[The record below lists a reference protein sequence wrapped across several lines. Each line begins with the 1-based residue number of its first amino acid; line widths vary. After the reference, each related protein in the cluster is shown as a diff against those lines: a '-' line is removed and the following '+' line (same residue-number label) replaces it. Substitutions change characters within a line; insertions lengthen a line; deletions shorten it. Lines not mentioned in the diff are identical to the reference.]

1 MKNYQTSEIKN
12 VVLLGAPGS
21 GKTTFAEAMAFEGKV
36 IDRRGSIENENT
48 LSDNT
53 DLEHSNR
60 RSIYSTILYTEFMN
74 HKLNII
80 DAPGSDDFSGG
91 LFAAFKVADV
101 GLMLFNAQ
109 NGFEVGSEIQSRY
122 AKTYNVPLVGVINQL
137 DSEKAN
143 WEGTLE
149 SIASFS
155 KVKPIVVQYPVNP
168 GPGFDAFIDVLLMK
182 MFRFKDDNGTR
193 EELPIP
199 AEHAERAAELHQA
212 LLEAAA
218 ENDETLMD
226 TYFEKGD
233 LEPDEIRKGLG
244 MGIANRDWMPIFCA
258 SAKKDIGTKR
268 IMEFIIKVAPNP
280 DQRPPMTDTEGNDI
294 PADPAGPTILFV
306 FKSSIEQ
313 HVGEISY
320 FRVVS
325 GKVTEG
331 MELLNMRT
339 ENKEKLS
346 QLFAVAGKNR
356 VKVSEMSAG
365 DIGCTVKLKS
375 TRTGDTLAPAGSHTV
390 ISPMV
395 FPEPRYRAA
404 VRAVNQAD
412 EEKLGELLNKARY
425 EDPTLL
431 VEYSKEL
438 KQTIVQG
445 QGELH
450 LKILRDQIMGGSK
463 IDIEYFAP
471 RIPYRETITKTAA
484 ADYRHKK
491 QSGGAGQFGE
501 VHLVIEPYYEGMP
514 EPSKYKVDGKELTL
528 NVKNKEEYDLD
539 WGGKL
544 QFYSAVVGGAIDAR
558 FMPAILKG
566 IMEKM
571 EEGPLTGSYAR
582 DIRVIVYDG
591 KMHPVD
597 SNEISFKLAG
607 RNAFKEAFRNAGP
620 KIMEPIYNV
629 EVLVPS
635 DKMGDVMSDMQNRRA
650 IIEGMS
656 SEGGLDRLSA
666 RVPLSELYR
675 YSTTLSSLTNG
686 RATYT
691 MKFASYEGSLRYS
704 GETAQGVCGYR
715 QGRITETKIRKAGR
729 WNHRP
734 AILKAADHNGRIIV
748 ITKTPSGHGVLT
760 RAGIVEKA
768 TSQAPV
774 TPNRRALYCPS

>member
-199 AEHAERAAELHQA
+199 AEHAERSAELHQA

-280 DQRPPMTDTEGNDI
+280 DQRPPMTDTEGNDV

-331 MELLNMRT
+331 MELMNMRT

-691 MKFASYEGSLRYS
+691 MKFASYEQVPSDIQEKL
-704 GETAQGVCGYR
+704 
-715 QGRITETKIRKAGR
+715 
-729 WNHRP
+729 
-734 AILKAADHNGRIIV
+734 LKAYAD
-748 ITKTPSGHGVLT
+748 TDKD
-760 RAGIVEKA
+760 E
-768 TSQAPV
+768 
-774 TPNRRALYCPS
+774 

>member
-1 MKNYQTSEIKN
+1 MKNYETSEIKN

-199 AEHAERAAELHQA
+199 AEHAERSAELHQA

-280 DQRPPMTDTEGNDI
+280 DQRPPMTDTEGNDV

-331 MELLNMRT
+331 MELMNMRT

-375 TRTGDTLAPAGSHTV
+375 TRTGDTLAPVGSHTV

-691 MKFASYEGSLRYS
+691 MKFASYEQVPSDIQEKL
-704 GETAQGVCGYR
+704 
-715 QGRITETKIRKAGR
+715 
-729 WNHRP
+729 
-734 AILKAADHNGRIIV
+734 LKAYAD
-748 ITKTPSGHGVLT
+748 TDKD
-760 RAGIVEKA
+760 E
-768 TSQAPV
+768 
-774 TPNRRALYCPS
+774 

>member
-1 MKNYQTSEIKN
+1 MKNYRTSEIKN

-53 DLEHSNR
+53 DLERTNR
-60 RSIYSTILYTEFMN
+60 RSIYSTILYTEFMD

-137 DSEKAN
+137 DSDKAN

-149 SIASFS
+149 SITAFS
-155 KVKPIVVQYPVNP
+155 KVKPVIVQYPVNP

-182 MFRFKDDNGTR
+182 MFRFKDENGTR

-199 AEHAERAAELHQA
+199 AEHAERAAELHRA

-226 TYFEKGD
+226 LYFDKGD

-258 SAKKDIGTKR
+258 SAKRDIGTKR

-280 DQRPPMTDTEGNDI
+280 DQRPPMQDVEGNDVV
-294 PADPAGPTILFV
+294 ADATAPTILFV
-306 FKSSIEQ
+306 FKSTIEQ

-331 MELLNMRT
+331 MELVNMRT

-356 VKVSEMSAG
+356 VKVGELNAG

-375 TRTGDTLAPAGSHTV
+375 TRTGDTLAAAGSQTV

-404 VRAVNQAD
+404 VRALNQAD
-412 EEKLGELLNKARY
+412 EEKLGELLNKAKY

-438 KQTIVQG
+438 RQTIVQG

-450 LKILRDQIMGGSK
+450 LKILRDQLMSGGK
-463 IDIEYFAP
+463 MEIEYFAP

-514 EPSKYKVDGKELTL
+514 EPSKYKVAGKELAL

-544 QFYSAVVGGAIDAR
+544 QFYSAIVGGAIDAR

-571 EEGPLTGSYAR
+571 EEGPLTGSYPR
-582 DIRVIVYDG
+582 HIRVIVYDG

-656 SEGGLDRLSA
+656 SEGGLDRLQA
-666 RVPLSELYR
+666 RVPLAELYR

-691 MKFASYEGSLRYS
+691 MRFASYEQVPSDIQDKL
-704 GETAQGVCGYR
+704 
-715 QGRITETKIRKAGR
+715 
-729 WNHRP
+729 
-734 AILKAADHNGRIIV
+734 LKAYAD
-748 ITKTPSGHGVLT
+748 TDKD
-760 RAGIVEKA
+760 E
-768 TSQAPV
+768 
-774 TPNRRALYCPS
+774 

>member
-268 IMEFIIKVAPNP
+268 IMEFITKVAPNP

-691 MKFASYEGSLRYS
+691 MKFASYEQVPSDIQEKL
-704 GETAQGVCGYR
+704 
-715 QGRITETKIRKAGR
+715 
-729 WNHRP
+729 
-734 AILKAADHNGRIIV
+734 LKAYAD
-748 ITKTPSGHGVLT
+748 TDKD
-760 RAGIVEKA
+760 E
-768 TSQAPV
+768 
-774 TPNRRALYCPS
+774 

>member
-501 VHLVIEPYYEGMP
+501 VHLVIESYYEGMP

-691 MKFASYEGSLRYS
+691 MKFASYEQVPSDIQEKL
-704 GETAQGVCGYR
+704 
-715 QGRITETKIRKAGR
+715 
-729 WNHRP
+729 
-734 AILKAADHNGRIIV
+734 LKAYAD
-748 ITKTPSGHGVLT
+748 TDKD
-760 RAGIVEKA
+760 E
-768 TSQAPV
+768 
-774 TPNRRALYCPS
+774 

>member
-101 GLMLFNAQ
+101 GLMLFNGQ

-226 TYFEKGD
+226 TYYEKGD

-691 MKFASYEGSLRYS
+691 MKFASYEQVPSDIQEKL
-704 GETAQGVCGYR
+704 
-715 QGRITETKIRKAGR
+715 
-729 WNHRP
+729 
-734 AILKAADHNGRIIV
+734 LKAYAD
-748 ITKTPSGHGVLT
+748 TDKD
-760 RAGIVEKA
+760 E
-768 TSQAPV
+768 
-774 TPNRRALYCPS
+774 

>member
-199 AEHAERAAELHQA
+199 AEHAERSAELHQA

-280 DQRPPMTDTEGNDI
+280 DQRPPMTDTEGNDV

-331 MELLNMRT
+331 MELMNMRT

-375 TRTGDTLAPAGSHTV
+375 TRTGDTLAPVGSHTV

-650 IIEGMS
+650 IIKACRPKE
-656 SEGGLDRLSA
+656 
-666 RVPLSELYR
+666 V
-675 YSTTLSSLTNG
+675 ST
-686 RATYT
+686 
-691 MKFASYEGSLRYS
+691 ASRH
-704 GETAQGVCGYR
+704 GYR
-715 QGRITETKIRKAGR
+715 SRNSTATRLRSVRSPMAV
-729 WNHRP
+729 RP
-734 AILKAADHNGRIIV
+734 I
-748 ITKTPSGHGVLT
+748 P
-760 RAGIVEKA
+760 
-768 TSQAPV
+768 
-774 TPNRRALYCPS
+774 

>member
-258 SAKKDIGTKR
+258 SANKDIGTKR

-691 MKFASYEGSLRYS
+691 MKFASYEQVPSDIQEKL
-704 GETAQGVCGYR
+704 
-715 QGRITETKIRKAGR
+715 
-729 WNHRP
+729 
-734 AILKAADHNGRIIV
+734 LKAYAD
-748 ITKTPSGHGVLT
+748 TDKD
-760 RAGIVEKA
+760 E
-768 TSQAPV
+768 
-774 TPNRRALYCPS
+774 

>member
-21 GKTTFAEAMAFEGKV
+21 GKTTFAEAMAFEGKD
-36 IDRRGSIENENT
+36 IDRRGS
-48 LSDNT
+48 
-53 DLEHSNR
+53 
-60 RSIYSTILYTEFMN
+60 YSTILYTEFMN

-258 SAKKDIGTKR
+258 SAKRDIGTKR

-691 MKFASYEGSLRYS
+691 MKFASYEQVPSDIQEKL
-704 GETAQGVCGYR
+704 
-715 QGRITETKIRKAGR
+715 
-729 WNHRP
+729 
-734 AILKAADHNGRIIV
+734 LKAYAD
-748 ITKTPSGHGVLT
+748 TDKD
-760 RAGIVEKA
+760 E
-768 TSQAPV
+768 
-774 TPNRRALYCPS
+774 

>member
-60 RSIYSTILYTEFMN
+60 RSIYSTILYTEFMS

-691 MKFASYEGSLRYS
+691 MKFASYEQVPSDIQEKL
-704 GETAQGVCGYR
+704 
-715 QGRITETKIRKAGR
+715 
-729 WNHRP
+729 
-734 AILKAADHNGRIIV
+734 LKAYAD
-748 ITKTPSGHGVLT
+748 TDKD
-760 RAGIVEKA
+760 E
-768 TSQAPV
+768 
-774 TPNRRALYCPS
+774 

>member
-1 MKNYQTSEIKN
+1 MKNYRTSEIKN

-53 DLEHSNR
+53 DLERTNR
-60 RSIYSTILYTEFMN
+60 RSIYSTILYTEFMD

-137 DSEKAN
+137 DSDKAN

-149 SIASFS
+149 SITAFS
-155 KVKPIVVQYPVNP
+155 KVKPVIVQYPVNP

-182 MFRFKDDNGTR
+182 MFRFKDENGTR

-199 AEHAERAAELHQA
+199 AEHAERAAELHRA

-226 TYFEKGD
+226 LYFDKGD

-258 SAKKDIGTKR
+258 SAKRDIGTKR

-280 DQRPPMTDTEGNDI
+280 DQRPPMQDVEGNDVV
-294 PADPAGPTILFV
+294 ADATAPTILFV
-306 FKSSIEQ
+306 FKSTIEQ

-331 MELLNMRT
+331 MELVNMRT

-356 VKVSEMSAG
+356 VKVGELNAG

-375 TRTGDTLAPAGSHTV
+375 TRTGDTLAAAGSQTV

-404 VRAVNQAD
+404 VRALNQAD
-412 EEKLGELLNKARY
+412 EEKLGELLNKAKY

-438 KQTIVQG
+438 RQTIVQG

-450 LKILRDQIMGGSK
+450 LKILRDQLMSGGK
-463 IDIEYFAP
+463 MEIEYFAP

-484 ADYRHKK
+484 ADYRHTKP
-491 QSGGAGQFGE
+491 SGGAGQFGE

-514 EPSKYKVDGKELTL
+514 EPSKYKVAGKELAL

-544 QFYSAVVGGAIDAR
+544 QFYSAIVGGAIDAR

-635 DKMGDVMSDMQNRRA
+635 DKMGDVMSDMQNDGPSSRECPPKGDSTACRHVCRWPNSTA
-650 IIEGMS
+650 IPP
-656 SEGGLDRLSA
+656 RSA
-666 RVPLSELYR
+666 R
-675 YSTTLSSLTNG
+675 
-686 RATYT
+686 
-691 MKFASYEGSLRYS
+691 
-704 GETAQGVCGYR
+704 
-715 QGRITETKIRKAGR
+715 
-729 WNHRP
+729 
-734 AILKAADHNGRIIV
+734 
-748 ITKTPSGHGVLT
+748 
-760 RAGIVEKA
+760 
-768 TSQAPV
+768 
-774 TPNRRALYCPS
+774 

>member
-122 AKTYNVPLVGVINQL
+122 AKTYNVPLVGVINPL

-258 SAKKDIGTKR
+258 SAKRDIGTKR

-691 MKFASYEGSLRYS
+691 MKFASYEQVPSDIQEKL
-704 GETAQGVCGYR
+704 
-715 QGRITETKIRKAGR
+715 
-729 WNHRP
+729 
-734 AILKAADHNGRIIV
+734 LKAYAD
-748 ITKTPSGHGVLT
+748 TDKD
-760 RAGIVEKA
+760 E
-768 TSQAPV
+768 
-774 TPNRRALYCPS
+774 

>member
-60 RSIYSTILYTEFMN
+60 RSIYSTVLYTEFMN

-258 SAKKDIGTKR
+258 SAKRDIGTKR

-691 MKFASYEGSLRYS
+691 MKFASYEQVPSDIQEKL
-704 GETAQGVCGYR
+704 
-715 QGRITETKIRKAGR
+715 
-729 WNHRP
+729 
-734 AILKAADHNGRIIV
+734 LKAYAD
-748 ITKTPSGHGVLT
+748 TDKD
-760 RAGIVEKA
+760 E
-768 TSQAPV
+768 
-774 TPNRRALYCPS
+774 

>member
-258 SAKKDIGTKR
+258 SAKRDIGTKR

-686 RATYT
+686 RATST
-691 MKFASYEGSLRYS
+691 MKFASDEQVPSDIQEKL
-704 GETAQGVCGYR
+704 
-715 QGRITETKIRKAGR
+715 
-729 WNHRP
+729 
-734 AILKAADHNGRIIV
+734 LKAYAD
-748 ITKTPSGHGVLT
+748 TDKD
-760 RAGIVEKA
+760 E
-768 TSQAPV
+768 
-774 TPNRRALYCPS
+774 

>member
-258 SAKKDIGTKR
+258 SAKRDIGTKR

-471 RIPYRETITKTAA
+471 RIPYRETITMTAA

-691 MKFASYEGSLRYS
+691 MKFASYEQVPSDIQEKL
-704 GETAQGVCGYR
+704 
-715 QGRITETKIRKAGR
+715 IKAY
-729 WNHRP
+729 
-734 AILKAADHNGRIIV
+734 AD
-748 ITKTPSGHGVLT
+748 TDKD
-760 RAGIVEKA
+760 E
-768 TSQAPV
+768 
-774 TPNRRALYCPS
+774 

>member
-471 RIPYRETITKTAA
+471 RIPYRETITETAA

-691 MKFASYEGSLRYS
+691 MKFASYEQVPSDIQEKL
-704 GETAQGVCGYR
+704 
-715 QGRITETKIRKAGR
+715 
-729 WNHRP
+729 
-734 AILKAADHNGRIIV
+734 LKAYAD
-748 ITKTPSGHGVLT
+748 TDKD
-760 RAGIVEKA
+760 E
-768 TSQAPV
+768 
-774 TPNRRALYCPS
+774 

>member
-635 DKMGDVMSDMQNRRA
+635 DKMGDVMSDMKNRRA

-691 MKFASYEGSLRYS
+691 MKFASYEQVPSDIQEKL
-704 GETAQGVCGYR
+704 
-715 QGRITETKIRKAGR
+715 
-729 WNHRP
+729 
-734 AILKAADHNGRIIV
+734 LKAYAD
-748 ITKTPSGHGVLT
+748 TDKD
-760 RAGIVEKA
+760 E
-768 TSQAPV
+768 
-774 TPNRRALYCPS
+774 

>member
-199 AEHAERAAELHQA
+199 AEHAERSAELHQA

-280 DQRPPMTDTEGNDI
+280 DQRPPMTDTEGNDV

-331 MELLNMRT
+331 MELMNMRT

-375 TRTGDTLAPAGSHTV
+375 TRTGDTLAPVGSHTV

-450 LKILRDQIMGGSK
+450 FKILRDQIMGGSK

-591 KMHPVD
+591 KMHPFD

-691 MKFASYEGSLRYS
+691 MKFASYEQVPSDIQEKL
-704 GETAQGVCGYR
+704 
-715 QGRITETKIRKAGR
+715 
-729 WNHRP
+729 
-734 AILKAADHNGRIIV
+734 LKAYAD
-748 ITKTPSGHGVLT
+748 TDKD
-760 RAGIVEKA
+760 E
-768 TSQAPV
+768 
-774 TPNRRALYCPS
+774 

>member
-635 DKMGDVMSDMQNRRA
+635 DKMGDVMSDMKNRRA

-691 MKFASYEGSLRYS
+691 MKFASYEQVPSDIQENL
-704 GETAQGVCGYR
+704 
-715 QGRITETKIRKAGR
+715 
-729 WNHRP
+729 
-734 AILKAADHNGRIIV
+734 LKAYAD
-748 ITKTPSGHGVLT
+748 TDKD
-760 RAGIVEKA
+760 E
-768 TSQAPV
+768 
-774 TPNRRALYCPS
+774 

>member
-691 MKFASYEGSLRYS
+691 MKFASYEQVPSDIQEKL
-704 GETAQGVCGYR
+704 
-715 QGRITETKIRKAGR
+715 
-729 WNHRP
+729 
-734 AILKAADHNGRIIV
+734 LKAYAD
-748 ITKTPSGHGVLT
+748 TAKD
-760 RAGIVEKA
+760 E
-768 TSQAPV
+768 
-774 TPNRRALYCPS
+774 

>member
-258 SAKKDIGTKR
+258 SAKRDIGTKR

-471 RIPYRETITKTAA
+471 RIPYRETSTKTAA

-691 MKFASYEGSLRYS
+691 MKFASYEQVPSDIQEKL
-704 GETAQGVCGYR
+704 
-715 QGRITETKIRKAGR
+715 
-729 WNHRP
+729 
-734 AILKAADHNGRIIV
+734 LKAYAD
-748 ITKTPSGHGVLT
+748 TDKD
-760 RAGIVEKA
+760 E
-768 TSQAPV
+768 
-774 TPNRRALYCPS
+774 

>member
-244 MGIANRDWMPIFCA
+244 MGIATRDWMPIFCA

-691 MKFASYEGSLRYS
+691 MKFASYEQVPSDIQEKL
-704 GETAQGVCGYR
+704 
-715 QGRITETKIRKAGR
+715 
-729 WNHRP
+729 
-734 AILKAADHNGRIIV
+734 LKAYAD
-748 ITKTPSGHGVLT
+748 TDKD
-760 RAGIVEKA
+760 E
-768 TSQAPV
+768 
-774 TPNRRALYCPS
+774 

>member
-484 ADYRHKK
+484 ADYRHKNSPAV
-491 QSGGAGQFGE
+491 QDSSGRCTW
-501 VHLVIEPYYEGMP
+501 
-514 EPSKYKVDGKELTL
+514 S
-528 NVKNKEEYDLD
+528 
-539 WGGKL
+539 
-544 QFYSAVVGGAIDAR
+544 
-558 FMPAILKG
+558 
-566 IMEKM
+566 
-571 EEGPLTGSYAR
+571 
-582 DIRVIVYDG
+582 
-591 KMHPVD
+591 
-597 SNEISFKLAG
+597 SN
-607 RNAFKEAFRNAGP
+607 P
-620 KIMEPIYNV
+620 
-629 EVLVPS
+629 
-635 DKMGDVMSDMQNRRA
+635 
-650 IIEGMS
+650 
-656 SEGGLDRLSA
+656 
-666 RVPLSELYR
+666 
-675 YSTTLSSLTNG
+675 
-686 RATYT
+686 
-691 MKFASYEGSLRYS
+691 
-704 GETAQGVCGYR
+704 
-715 QGRITETKIRKAGR
+715 
-729 WNHRP
+729 
-734 AILKAADHNGRIIV
+734 
-748 ITKTPSGHGVLT
+748 ITKACPNPRST
-760 RAGIVEKA
+760 RWTGRSSRS
-768 TSQAPV
+768 T
-774 TPNRRALYCPS
+774 

>member
-258 SAKKDIGTKR
+258 SAKRDIGTKR

-675 YSTTLSSLTNG
+675 YSTTRSSLTNG

-691 MKFASYEGSLRYS
+691 MKFASYEQVPSDIQEKL
-704 GETAQGVCGYR
+704 
-715 QGRITETKIRKAGR
+715 
-729 WNHRP
+729 
-734 AILKAADHNGRIIV
+734 LKAYAD
-748 ITKTPSGHGVLT
+748 TDKD
-760 RAGIVEKA
+760 E
-768 TSQAPV
+768 
-774 TPNRRALYCPS
+774 

>member
-501 VHLVIEPYYEGMP
+501 VHLDIEPYYEGMP

-691 MKFASYEGSLRYS
+691 MKFASYEQVPSDIQEKL
-704 GETAQGVCGYR
+704 
-715 QGRITETKIRKAGR
+715 
-729 WNHRP
+729 
-734 AILKAADHNGRIIV
+734 LKAYAD
-748 ITKTPSGHGVLT
+748 TDKD
-760 RAGIVEKA
+760 E
-768 TSQAPV
+768 
-774 TPNRRALYCPS
+774 

>member
-438 KQTIVQG
+438 KRTIVQG

-691 MKFASYEGSLRYS
+691 MKFASYEQVPSDIQEKL
-704 GETAQGVCGYR
+704 
-715 QGRITETKIRKAGR
+715 
-729 WNHRP
+729 
-734 AILKAADHNGRIIV
+734 LKAYAD
-748 ITKTPSGHGVLT
+748 TDKD
-760 RAGIVEKA
+760 E
-768 TSQAPV
+768 
-774 TPNRRALYCPS
+774 

>member
-137 DSEKAN
+137 DSETAN

-212 LLEAAA
+212 LLDAAA

-226 TYFEKGD
+226 PYFEKGD

-258 SAKKDIGTKR
+258 SAKRDIGTKR

-691 MKFASYEGSLRYS
+691 MKFASYEQVPSDIQEKL
-704 GETAQGVCGYR
+704 
-715 QGRITETKIRKAGR
+715 
-729 WNHRP
+729 
-734 AILKAADHNGRIIV
+734 LKAYAETD
-748 ITKTPSGHGVLT
+748 TD
-760 RAGIVEKA
+760 E
-768 TSQAPV
+768 
-774 TPNRRALYCPS
+774 

>member
-346 QLFAVAGKNR
+346 LLFAVAGKNR

-691 MKFASYEGSLRYS
+691 MKFASYEQVPSDIQEKL
-704 GETAQGVCGYR
+704 
-715 QGRITETKIRKAGR
+715 
-729 WNHRP
+729 
-734 AILKAADHNGRIIV
+734 LKAYAD
-748 ITKTPSGHGVLT
+748 TDKD
-760 RAGIVEKA
+760 E
-768 TSQAPV
+768 
-774 TPNRRALYCPS
+774 

>member
-1 MKNYQTSEIKN
+1 M
-12 VVLLGAPGS
+12 VLLGAPGS

-691 MKFASYEGSLRYS
+691 MKFASYEQVPSDIQEKL
-704 GETAQGVCGYR
+704 
-715 QGRITETKIRKAGR
+715 
-729 WNHRP
+729 
-734 AILKAADHNGRIIV
+734 LKAYAD
-748 ITKTPSGHGVLT
+748 TDKD
-760 RAGIVEKA
+760 E
-768 TSQAPV
+768 
-774 TPNRRALYCPS
+774 

>member
-155 KVKPIVVQYPVNP
+155 KVKPIVVQYPINP

-199 AEHAERAAELHQA
+199 AEHAERSAELHQA

-280 DQRPPMTDTEGNDI
+280 DQRPPMTDTEGNDV

-331 MELLNMRT
+331 MELMNMRT

-375 TRTGDTLAPAGSHTV
+375 TRTGDTLAPVGSHTV

-691 MKFASYEGSLRYS
+691 MKFASYEQVPSDIQEKL
-704 GETAQGVCGYR
+704 
-715 QGRITETKIRKAGR
+715 
-729 WNHRP
+729 
-734 AILKAADHNGRIIV
+734 LKAYAD
-748 ITKTPSGHGVLT
+748 TDKD
-760 RAGIVEKA
+760 E
-768 TSQAPV
+768 
-774 TPNRRALYCPS
+774 